1 MESVGFEAAVRENSP
16 GMSWRDMLPVLGRG
30 FNRFALEEVRAV
42 PEGVLVLRVVLV
54 LAGNVA
60 VGSAL
65 PATVADPAL
74 PAAMAGLAQLVVMR
88 PSQQPVYW
96 QLGVHFFLEERGEHH
111 SQRESRQQAQQAA
124 ARAGARQ

>member
-1 MESVGFEAAVRENSP
+1 
-16 GMSWRDMLPVLGRG
+16 MLGPVHLR
-30 FNRFALEEVRAV
+30 
-42 PEGVLVLRVVLV
+42 RVVLV
-54 LAGNVA
+54 LAGIVA
-60 VGSAL
+60 PGSAL
-65 PATVADPAL
+65 PAAVAEPAL

-88 PSQQPVYW
+88 PSQQPVYG